1 MSACARLETVRVSS
15 TFCTSIGTSS
25 SLPQSSSYRQRFRSC
40 REPDGLRASAAALM
54 FCATL
59 PSPAPAHSSL
69 VPASKKPE
77 HCVRMSLCRRYR
89 FSRRPLLM
97 TISTSPVCVKTGNSF

>member
-1 MSACARLETVRVSS
+1 VLAA

-25 SLPQSSSYRQRFRSC
+25 SLPQSSSYRQRFRSW
-40 REPDGLRASAAALM
+40 REPDGFRARAATLM
-54 FCATL
+54 FWATL
-59 PSPAPAHSSL
+59 PSPAPVHSSL

-77 HCVRMSLCRRYR
+77 HCVRMSLCRRYL

-97 TISTSPVCVKTGNSF
+97 TISTSPVWVKTGNSFWVPTLLPP